1 MREYHMK
8 KRTFTF
14 ILAIC
19 LCLGFV
25 IPASAAKASDL
36 TSGEAASYVH
46 VLNNQPYSFSALE
59 DLNMDGKPELILI
72 NIDESTDSMFEML
85 DLTVWTI
92 QNGAATKTMSQSI
105 SAYGG
110 SALNDVGIARQTGA
124 TRIYVSES
132 NPPMNSTSYSFYD
145 MNGNGKTYQGEID
158 LAGTAAID
166 SLYEELEQE
175 WKFEYLFHGE
185 GGFWYSEENKISDV
199 SEDLHDR
206 MEQASSI
213 SSEPNTYTVTGYEN
227 DGSFYTII
235 FEVTSVEKKTLMV
248 TDDGA
253 FTDGRQPTR
262 ATLVSVRPGSTI
274 RATGGTTIAPDFS
287 NSDEP
292 GVAAMIGWMDGL
304 NCSMTGQSGAN
315 ILNGPASKTFRDGN
329 EVYRLWT
336 TDRDGDPIFVHLGEE
351 TATVGSFVDVKADA
365 YYADAVVWAVDK
377 KITSGTSATTFGP
390 DNTCTTAQILTF
402 LWRANGSP
410 EISGS
415 NPFSDVSP
423 DAYYY
428 QAALWA
434 REKGLISGSVFR
446 GDTPCTRAATVT
458 YLWKLAGRPS
468 VGGGGFTDVPASA
481 SYAQA
486 VAWAVNEGITS
497 GTGDEKFSPDAICT
511 RGQIMT
517 FIYRDILG

>member
-1 MREYHMK
+1 MK
-8 KRTFTF
+8 KRTFTL

-59 DLNMDGKPELILI
+59 DLNMDGKSELILI

-132 NPPMNSTSYSFYD
+132 NPPMNSASYSFYD
-145 MNGNGKTYQGEID
+145 MNGNGKTYQGEMD

-166 SLYEELEQE
+166 SLYEELEQK

-206 MEQASSI
+206 MEQAS
-213 SSEPNTYTVTGYEN
+213 NFDHLEN
-227 DGSFYTII
+227 
-235 FEVTSVEKKTLMV
+235 
-248 TDDGA
+248 
-253 FTDGRQPTR
+253 
-262 ATLVSVRPGSTI
+262 
-274 RATGGTTIAPDFS
+274 
-287 NSDEP
+287 
-292 GVAAMIGWMDGL
+292 
-304 NCSMTGQSGAN
+304 
-315 ILNGPASKTFRDGN
+315 
-329 EVYRLWT
+329 
-336 TDRDGDPIFVHLGEE
+336 E
-351 TATVGSFVDVKADA
+351 TATVGSFLDVKADA

-410 EISGS
+410 AISGS
-415 NPFSDVSP
+415 NPFSDVP
-423 DAYYY
+423 DDAYYY

-446 GDTPCTRAATVT
+446 GDTPCTRASTVT